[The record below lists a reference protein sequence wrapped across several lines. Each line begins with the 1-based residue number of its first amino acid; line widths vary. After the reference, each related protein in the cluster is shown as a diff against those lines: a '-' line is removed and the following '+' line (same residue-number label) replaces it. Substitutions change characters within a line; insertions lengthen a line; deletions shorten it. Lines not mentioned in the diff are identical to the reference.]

1 MERQLPANYAA
12 YVMQKFPFL
21 IATDVRHKGL
31 PCEYDSKTKQ
41 LLQKWHAFQQTA
53 TEPQKEFV
61 LVSH

>member
-1 MERQLPANYAA
+1 MERQLPANSAA

-21 IATDVRHKGL
+21 ILTAGRHKGL

-53 TEPQKEFV
+53 TEPRKKSF
-61 LVSH
+61 